1 MKVIYNK
8 YFPFKG
14 RRSINLFGLV
24 FVREGK
30 HLPLHAF
37 NRHEIYIAQM
47 KELLYIGFYICY
59 VVEWL
64 YHFVNQKKNPRE
76 LISFE
81 VEAHKHQKNFDY
93 VSTRKPFAQWR
104 E

>member
-47 KELLYIGFYICY
+47 KE
-59 VVEWL
+59 
-64 YHFVNQKKNPRE
+64 
-76 LISFE
+76 
-81 VEAHKHQKNFDY
+81 
-93 VSTRKPFAQWR
+93 
-104 E
+104 